1 MDERKKDFPDRILW
15 WGRSSLSYS
24 RNEILLRAFAKLGCR
39 VTHFRPKS
47 SYTGR
52 LEASL
57 RTLSK
62 PDLLWVPCFRHRDMT
77 SAISFARRWR
87 IPLLF
92 DPLISAYDKQVFER
106 KKFSPASIRAKMLFN
121 REKRMLQG
129 ADLVI
134 ADTKE
139 HARYFHH
146 FFSVEKSRLAVIPI
160 GANETLF
167 TPDSPITPPPSVP
180 AQKKEYTAL
189 FYGSFLGLQN
199 PQVIVEAAHLCKTL
213 PIKWQFVGEGP
224 LLGKCKKLAEGLP
237 NTEFIPWVAYATL
250 PEIIRSADIVLGIF
264 GTSDKA
270 KRVIPNKVYQAL
282 ACGKPLVT
290 MTSSA
295 YPDHFTENSNL
306 GIKWVK
312 AGSANELADTVA
324 ALLNK
329 PQQLAAMGAAAHT
342 TYRRYFSEAY
352 IREQLKAALS
362 RLL

>member
-1 MDERKKDFPDRILW
+1 MDERKKDFPGSILW
-15 WGRSSLSYS
+15 WGRSTLSYS
-24 RNEILLRAFAKLGCR
+24 RNEILLRSFAKLGCS

-47 SYTGR
+47 SYTGG

-57 RTLSK
+57 RTLPK
-62 PDLLWVPCFRHRDMT
+62 PDLLWVPCFRHRDMA
-77 SAISFARRWR
+77 SALSFAKKREV
-87 IPLLF
+87 PLVF
-92 DPLISAYDKQVFER
+92 DPLISAYDKQVCER
-106 KKFSPASIRAKMLFN
+106 KKFSSASIRAKMLFN
-121 REKRMLQG
+121 QEKRMLQG

-167 TPDSPITPPPSVP
+167 TPASPTPPPVP
-180 AQKKEYTAL
+180 KKEYTAL

-199 PQVIVEAAHLCKTL
+199 PQVIIEAAHLCKML

-224 LLGKCKKLAEGLP
+224 LLGECKKLAEGVP
-237 NTEFIPWVAYATL
+237 NIEFIPWVAYAKL

-264 GTSDKA
+264 GISDKA

-282 ACGKPLVT
+282 ACGKPLIT
-290 MTSSA
+290 MASSA
-295 YPDHFTENSNL
+295 YPDNFTENSKI
-306 GIKWVK
+306 GIQWVK
-312 AGSANELADTVA
+312 AGSARELANAVA
-324 ALLNK
+324 ALLNE
-329 PQQLAAMGAAAHT
+329 PQQLATMGSAAHT
-342 TYRRYFSEAY
+342 TYRRYFSEAS
-352 IREQLKAALS
+352 IREQLATALS